1 MSSSGTFTMKGFA
14 PDRIWVDD
22 ASAQPIT
29 DTKGWTITTQS
40 LDKIQGQMV
49 TAKIDYSIY
58 DMQVIDDVAMKTRL
72 INQLCMELLSAK
84 CIEFTKQQNPGMDT
98 VTVRARIYATPDSQV
113 RLIRSATK

>member
-1 MSSSGTFTMKGFA
+1 MSSSGTFDSTLVSNKLLVS
-14 PDRIWVDD
+14 DTSV
-22 ASAQPIT
+22 QPIT
-29 DTKGWTITTQS
+29 DTKGWTTTVQP

-58 DMQVIDDVAMKTRL
+58 DMQVIDDVAMKTHL

-84 CIEFTKQQNPGMDT
+84 CIEFTKQQSPGADT